1 MRGSSSRII
10 PPSDLFCP
18 FLAPVLPPDLLRT
31 FACETGPIA
40 PNNSKI
46 VELLDA
52 VR

>member
-10 PPSDLFCP
+10 RPSDLFCP
-18 FLAPVLPPDLLRT
+18 LLAPVLPPDLLRT
-31 FACETGPIA
+31 FTCKTGPIA